1 MAEALPWTS
10 IERFLESKGFE
21 PLPYQREVWQSYRDG
36 ANGLLNAPTGSGKT
50 LALFLPALEKGVDR
64 AGHAGRQKRLRILWL
79 TPLRALTKDIQ
90 AACQEA
96 CDAMGVDWR
105 VETRTGDTSS
115 AIRRRQKRS
124 MPEML
129 ISTPESLHVLL
140 AGKGYPDLFASL
152 DAVIVDEWH
161 ELLSSKRGVQVELG
175 LACLR
180 NMLPKLQVWGISAT
194 IGNISQAMQVLL
206 GEGGAADKARVI
218 RSDMEKRIQLET
230 VLPERM
236 DRFPWAGHLGK
247 EAVQEVLPIL
257 YRYGTVLVFTNT
269 RSQAERWYQALIE
282 ADPSL
287 AGLLAMHHGSMDR
300 DVREQVEERLHQG
313 LFRAVVCTSSFDLGV
328 DIRPVEA
335 VVQVGSP
342 KGVGRLVQ
350 RAGRSGHGPGETSRI
365 HFVPTYA
372 LELLEG
378 AALRDA
384 SEERRIEVRRPLQ
397 LCFDVLLQYLQTL
410 AVSEGFEPERT
421 LEEVRSTHCF
431 RELSDAEWNA
441 CIEFLVHGGRSLQA
455 YDEHQKLEWKDG
467 KYRILDRGIAQRH
480 RSSIGTIVSDPVL
493 SVKYRKGKRIGTIE
507 EWFVSKL
514 KRGEMFWFAGR
525 PLELHRVGEMEV
537 EVKRSKKKRGK
548 VPSWMGGRMPLSAE
562 LGSALREKLIQVRE
576 GRDAGPEKEALEL
589 LMGYQRE
596 RSAVPGR
603 DELLVESLKSREG
616 HHLFVFP
623 FEGRRAHETMASL
636 LAYRLSRRQKASFS
650 LAFNDLGFELLSSH
664 ALKLDRVGL
673 AGLLDPEDLMPDL
686 RAGINET
693 EMARRRFRDIAHIA
707 GLIFQGY
714 PGRRKGERH
723 LRASA
728 SLIFD
733 VFGDHEPDHLL
744 LRQAHDEVFEHQL
757 EVERT
762 HDALERIA
770 GQRIRWEEPQSVTP
784 FALPVMAE
792 RFREQLSS
800 EKFEER
806 LRRLMEEAVRPDEKA

>member
-1 MAEALPWTS
+1 MDEGLSWAS
-10 IERFLESKGFE
+10 IEGFLESKGFE
-21 PLPYQREVWQSYRDG
+21 PLPFQRDVWEAFEEGKS
-36 ANGLLNAPTGSGKT
+36 GLLNAPTGSGKT
-50 LALFLPALEKGVDR
+50 LALFLPALKKAVDR
-64 AGHAGRQKRLRILWL
+64 TGHGKRQKRLRILWL
-79 TPLRALTKDIQ
+79 TPLRALTKDIRT
-90 AACQEA
+90 ACQEA
-96 CDAMGVDWR
+96 CDALELGWR
-105 VETRTGDTSS
+105 VECRTGDTSS
-115 AIRRRQKRS
+115 AVRQRQKRS

-129 ISTPESLHVLL
+129 ITTPESLHVLL
-140 AGKGYPDLFASL
+140 AGKGYPDLFADL
-152 DAVIVDEWH
+152 DAVVVDEWH
-161 ELLSSKRGVQVELG
+161 ELLGSKRGVQVELG
-175 LACLR
+175 LAHLR
-180 NMLPKLQVWGISAT
+180 RMLPDLQVWGISAT
-194 IGNISQAMQVLL
+194 IGNMQQAMQVLL
-206 GEGGAADKARVI
+206 GEDMDPGNVRMIRAR
-218 RSDMEKRIQLET
+218 MEKRMMLET
-230 VLPERM
+230 VLPDRIE
-236 DRFPWAGHLGK
+236 RFPWAGHLGK
-247 EAVQEVLPIL
+247 EAVEQVLPIIHR
-257 YRYGTVLVFTNT
+257 YRTVLVFTNT

-282 ADPSL
+282 VDPSL

-300 DVREQVEERLHQG
+300 GVREQVEERLHQG

-384 SEERRIEVRRPLQ
+384 AEERRIEVRRPLQ

-421 LEEVRSTHCF
+421 LEEVRCTHCF
-431 RELSDAEWNA
+431 QELTDAEWDV
-441 CIEFLVHGGRSLQA
+441 CIDFLVSGGQSLWA
-455 YDEHQKLEWKDG
+455 YDEHRKLEWKDG
-467 KYRILDRGIAQRH
+467 RYRILDRGIARRH

-493 SVKYRKGKRIGTIE
+493 AVKFRKGKRIGTIE

-525 PLELHRVGEMEV
+525 PLELHRIAETEV
-537 EVKRSKKKRGK
+537 EVKRSRKKRGK

-562 LGSALREKLIQVRE
+562 LGSALREKLMEWRE
-576 GRDAGPEKEALEL
+576 GQEQGPEREALDT

-596 RSAVPGR
+596 RSRVPGR
-603 DELLVESLKSREG
+603 DELLVESLRSREG
-616 HHLFVFP
+616 HHLFIFP
-623 FEGRRAHETMASL
+623 FEGRRVHETMASL
-636 LAYRLSRRQKASFS
+636 LAYRISRRQSISFS
-650 LAFNDLGFELLSSH
+650 LAFNDLGLELLSSKP
-664 ALKLDRVGL
+664 LDLDRDR
-673 AGLLDPEDLMPDL
+673 LLQDLSPSDMMPDL
-686 RAGINET
+686 RNGINET

-733 VFGDHEPDHLL
+733 VFNDHEPEHLL
-744 LRQAHDEVFEHQL
+744 LRQAHDEVFEQQL

-762 HDALERIA
+762 HEALERIT
-770 GQRIRWEEPQSVTP
+770 GQNLCWETPEQVTP
-784 FALPVMAE
+784 FSLPVMAE

-800 EKFEER
+800 EKFDER
-806 LRRLMEEAVRPDEKA
+806 LRRLMEEVVSTD

>member
-1 MAEALPWTS
+1 MAESLSWAS
-10 IERFLESKGFE
+10 IEGFLERKGFE
-21 PLPYQREVWQSYRDG
+21 PLPFQREVWEAFESG
-36 ANGLLNAPTGSGKT
+36 SNGLLNAPTGTGKT
-50 LALFLPALEKGVDR
+50 LALFLPALKQAVDR
-64 AGHAGRQKRLRILWL
+64 AGHGGRQKELRILWL

-96 CDAMGVDWR
+96 CDALELGWR

-115 AIRRRQKRS
+115 AVRQRQKRS

-129 ISTPESLHVLL
+129 ITTPESMHVLF
-140 AGKGYPDLFASL
+140 AGKGHSKLFAHL
-152 DAVIVDEWH
+152 DAIIVDEWH
-161 ELLSSKRGVQVELG
+161 ELLGSKRGVQVELG
-175 LACLR
+175 LVHLR
-180 NMLPKLQVWGISAT
+180 RMLPRLQVWGISAT
-194 IGNISQAMQVLL
+194 IGNMQQAMQVLL
-206 GEGGAADKARVI
+206 GGDAEQQKARIV
-218 RSDMEKRIQLET
+218 RARMEKPIELGT
-230 VLPERM
+230 VLPESIE
-236 DRFPWAGHLGK
+236 RFPWAGHLGK
-247 EAVQEVLPIL
+247 EAVREVLPIIHR
-257 YRYGTVLVFTNT
+257 YRTVLIFTNT
-269 RSQAERWYQALIE
+269 RSQCERWYQALIE

-300 DVREQVEERLHQG
+300 EVREQVEERLHQG

-335 VVQVGSP
+335 VLQIGSP

-350 RAGRSGHGPGETSRI
+350 RAGRSGHGPEETSRI

-384 SEERRIEVRRPLQ
+384 MEARRIEVRRPLQ

-410 AVSEGFEPERT
+410 AVSEGFEPGQT
-421 LEEVRSTHCF
+421 LEEVRGTHCF
-431 RELSDAEWNA
+431 AELTEQEWNA
-441 CIEFLVHGGRSLQA
+441 CIDFLLSGGQSLQA
-455 YDEHQKLEWKDG
+455 YDEHRKLEWKDG
-467 KYRILDRGIAQRH
+467 RYRILDRSIARRH
-480 RSSIGTIVSDPVL
+480 RSAIGTIVSDPVL
-493 SVKYRKGKRIGTIE
+493 AVKYRKGKRIGTIE

-525 PLELHRVGEMEV
+525 PLELHRMNETEV

-548 VPSWMGGRMPLSAE
+548 VPSWMGGRMPLSTE
-562 LGSALREKLIQVRE
+562 LGSALREKLMEVRE
-576 GRDAGPEKEALEL
+576 GEDQGPEREALGI
-589 LMGYQRE
+589 LMSYQRE
-596 RSAVPGR
+596 RSILPGR
-603 DELLVESLKSREG
+603 DELLVESLRSREG
-616 HHLFVFP
+616 HHLFIFP
-623 FEGRRAHETMASL
+623 FEGRRVHETIASL
-636 LAYRLSRRQKASFS
+636 LAYRLSRRQSISFS
-650 LAFNDLGFELLSSH
+650 LAFNDLGLELLSSK
-664 ALKLDRVGL
+664 ALDLDKETL
-673 AGLLDPEDLMPDL
+673 AADLSPINMMPDL

-714 PGRRKGERH
+714 PGKRKGERH
-723 LRASA
+723 LRASS

-733 VFGDHEPDHLL
+733 VFSDHEPDHLL
-744 LRQAHDEVFEHQL
+744 LRQAHDEVFEQQL

-762 HDALERIA
+762 HQALERIA
-770 GQRIRWEEPQSVTP
+770 AQHVAWKAPARVTP

-806 LRRLMEEAVRPDEKA
+806 LKRLMEEAVRP